1 MSLLLINL
9 IKYVHK
15 LEIWGASDD
24 KLFDELPFESISIIP
39 LAKKKKKKFKQ
50 ARIKLIHK
58 AKGMDVAVITVN
70 TSGQKVSST
79 SALGLYNGSAPR
91 DIKGEA

>member
-1 MSLLLINL
+1 MT
-9 IKYVHK
+9 
-15 LEIWGASDD
+15 

-39 LAKKKKKKFKQ
+39 LEKKKCKQ

-58 AKGMDVAVITVN
+58 AKGMDVAVITFN

-79 SALGLYNGSAPR
+79 SAFGLYNGSAPH
-91 DIKGEA
+91 KGRGMIID

>member
-1 MSLLLINL
+1 MTNYLMSCPLSQS
-9 IKYVHK
+9 
-15 LEIWGASDD
+15 A
-24 KLFDELPFESISIIP
+24 LFHWQ
-39 LAKKKKKKFKQ
+39 KKKKKCKQ